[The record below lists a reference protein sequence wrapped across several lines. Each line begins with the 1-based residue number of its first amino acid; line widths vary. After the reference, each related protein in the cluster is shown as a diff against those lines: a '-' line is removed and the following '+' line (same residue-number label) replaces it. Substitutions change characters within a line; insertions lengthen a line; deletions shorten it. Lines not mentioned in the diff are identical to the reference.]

1 MIALSPSML
10 FSFGLLAAG
19 FAAIL
24 GFFVIEFLT
33 NRKPHHPRLPP
44 AE

>member
-1 MIALSPSML
+1 MIILSPVMI

-19 FAAIL
+19 AMAIL
-24 GFFVIEFLT
+24 GFFAIEALD